1 MLLAFL
7 SESSLNLLWPFLQTS
22 HGLCLKD
29 PSPKSKAW
37 DVLCLLLSLFSVLT
51 SRSSA
56 HTTSAVDTSL
66 TPQAFLSPHST
77 TLTPFLSTAFILLWA
92 MVCSVGAY
100 LHLQIVSFLKSVHS
114 IAPDN
119 LLGAKHMS
127 VQVCWK
133 EARNIPLGNKPLG
146 EASHTRG
153 DFHKGL
159 IIWKDVESDV
169 ITAAAKTNTKTRWTH
184 IRICI

>member
-1 MLLAFL
+1 MKCPSPPLCSQFWHPAPVHMPP
-7 SESSLNLLWPFLQTS
+7 LLWTLPWPT
-22 HGLCLKD
+22 
-29 PSPKSKAW
+29 
-37 DVLCLLLSLFSVLT
+37 
-51 SRSSA
+51 
-56 HTTSAVDTSL
+56 
-66 TPQAFLSPHST
+66 QAFLSPHST
-77 TLTPFLSTAFILLWA
+77 TLIPFLSTAFILLWA

-100 LHLQIVSFLKSVHS
+100 LHHQIVSFLKSVNS

-119 LLGAKHMS
+119 LLGTKHMS

-133 EARNIPLGNKPLG
+133 EVRNIPLGNKPLG

-159 IIWKDVESDV
+159 IIWKDVKSDIV
-169 ITAAAKTNTKTRWTH
+169 TVAAKTNTKTRWTH